1 MFKLIC
7 LESDRI
13 YIGKIVLDL
22 NLLYAEA
29 EHTFI
34 PRLGPIMYKV

>member
-1 MFKLIC
+1 MFKLIW

-34 PRLGPIMYKV
+34 YTSPNNDNV